1 MCRLEPSK
9 PLTPARTGCTLFT
22 DQLSARVDMQAS
34 PQHRALSLAAGHSSL
49 ASTSDAMRLGR
60 VLDEQRCELVRLAER
75 DAMAGQDL
83 VSDDAQALESEVPHS
98 R

>member
-1 MCRLEPSK
+1 
-9 PLTPARTGCTLFT
+9 
-22 DQLSARVDMQAS
+22 
-34 PQHRALSLAAGHSSL
+34 
-49 ASTSDAMRLGR
+49 MRLGR
-60 VLDEQRCELVRLAER
+60 ELDEQRCELVRLAER